1 MDVFMAKPNSKDYG
15 KWLGLFT
22 MLAML
27 GIAASKWYYPVLF
40 HAKGFA
46 WDASLTFFMVMLCAL
61 HAWRLFSINGLLNQ
75 ASANA
80 FGRWNIISLVLHL
93 ALIGAFV
100 VLGKSYTPYAASVLL
115 LVAEACTL
123 VFFQWIKRR
132 SHV

>member
-1 MDVFMAKPNSKDYG
+1 MDVFMAKPNSKEYG

-22 MLAML
+22 ILAML
-27 GIAASKWYYPVLF
+27 GIAASKWYYPILF
-40 HAKGFA
+40 DAKGFA

-75 ASANA
+75 ASTKS
-80 FGRWNIISLVLHL
+80 FGRWNMWSLGLHL
-93 ALIGAFV
+93 ALIGAV
-100 VLGKSYTPYAASVLL
+100 VLLGKSYTPYSASVLL

-123 VFFQWIKRR
+123 VVFQLIKRR